1 MTARIDHVR
10 EHDRRAAEHAV
21 FQCHALVDRDVVL
34 DFDAGAHDGA
44 VGDID
49 VLADGTPR
57 AYRRP
62 FRDMREMP
70 DTRSLSDRARIVHTG
85 CLVNPERPAHR
96 HPFTGTGAPSSSS
109 DFCAAARIRTT
120 WSPCAP
126 SLSGVAPVRTQS
138 RKCWHSRRSGS
149 VVPKWGIR
157 MSPKRTCR

>member
-1 MTARIDHVR
+1 MTGRVDPVR

-21 FQCHALVDRDVVL
+21 FQCHALVDRDAVL

-70 DTRSLSDRARIVHTG
+70 DARSLSDRARIVHAG
-85 CLVNPERPAHR
+85 RLVSPESLSHG
-96 HPFTGTGAPSSSS
+96 HPFTGTGAPSSSN
-109 DFCAAARIRTT
+109 DVWAAARIRTT
-120 WSPCAP
+120 WTPCAP
-126 SLSGVAPVRTQS
+126 SLRGVAPVRMQS

-149 VVPKWGIR
+149 AAPICGIR
-157 MSPKRTCR
+157 TSP

>member
-10 EHDRRAAEHAV
+10 ESHGWPADHPF
-21 FQCHALVDRDVVL
+21 FQRHALVDRDVVL

-49 VLADGTPR
+49 VLANGTPR

-70 DTRSLSDRARIVHTG
+70 DARFLSDRARIVHAG
-85 CLVNPERPAHR
+85 RLVSPERSAHR

-120 WSPCAP
+120 WSPCTP
-126 SLSGVAPVRTQS
+126 SLRGVAPLRLQS
-138 RKCWHSRRSGS
+138 RKCWHSSRRGS
-149 VVPKWGIR
+149 AEP
-157 MSPKRTCR
+157 M

>member
-70 DTRSLSDRARIVHTG
+70 DARSLSDRARIVHAG
-85 CLVNPERPAHR
+85 RLASPETLPHG
-96 HPFTGTGAPSSSS
+96 HPSTGTGAPSSSS
-109 DFCAAARIRTT
+109 DSFASARIGTT
-120 WSPCAP
+120 
-126 SLSGVAPVRTQS
+126 
-138 RKCWHSRRSGS
+138 
-149 VVPKWGIR
+149 
-157 MSPKRTCR
+157 

>member
-21 FQCHALVDRDVVL
+21 FQRHALVNRDVVL

-49 VLADGTPR
+49 VLANGTPR

-70 DTRSLSDRARIVHTG
+70 DARFLSDRARIVHAG
-85 CLVNPERPAHR
+85 RLVSPERSAHR
-96 HPFTGTGAPSSSS
+96 HPFTGTGAPSSST
-109 DFCAAARIRTT
+109 DFSAAARFRTT
-120 WSPCAP
+120 CSPY
-126 SLSGVAPVRTQS
+126 T
-138 RKCWHSRRSGS
+138 
-149 VVPKWGIR
+149 
-157 MSPKRTCR
+157 TY

>member
-62 FRDMREMP
+62 FRDMRAMP
-70 DTRSLSDRARIVHTG
+70 DARSLSDRARIVHAG
-85 CLVNPERPAHR
+85 RLVSLESISHSQ
-96 HPFTGTGAPSSSS
+96 PFIVSDAPCSSS
-109 DFCAAARIRTT
+109 DFCAAAKIRTPAT
-120 WSPCAP
+120 PCA
-126 SLSGVAPVRTQS
+126 S
-138 RKCWHSRRSGS
+138 
-149 VVPKWGIR
+149 
-157 MSPKRTCR
+157 